1 MTDICSKE
9 EFEAALEQVIHLYDH
24 PPAPG
29 SADDDRFTAL
39 LDKVIRYRD
48 SVPLEVL
55 APKTM
60 DADLETRLRRLENL
74 HPKQNPDGIGPTL
87 GMDLSHS

>member
-9 EFEAALEQVIHLYDH
+9 EFEAALEEVIHLYDH
-24 PPAPG
+24 PPSPG
-29 SADDDRFTAL
+29 SAGDDRFTAL

-48 SVPLEVL
+48 SAPPEVI
-55 APKTM
+55 APMTL
-60 DADLETRLRRLENL
+60 DADLEARRRRLENL

-87 GMDLSHS
+87 GLDLSHS